1 MINHLQRADI
11 NTERWDDCIR
21 NASNGLVY
29 GYSWYLDLVS
39 PEWEALVEGDYR
51 CVFPLTHRRKFGIN
65 YLYQPFF
72 TQQLGVFSTDPL
84 SQKIVRSFIEAIP
97 PKYRFAEINLNS
109 ENRLDRDKFNIVR
122 RLNLE
127 LDLNCPYENLYKNY
141 SQNTK
146 RNIKKARAV
155 GVTVAKNIRPDDLI
169 ALFRQN
175 KGKEI
180 LHLVDKDY
188 LLLKRVVYAC
198 LQKGMAQVWGAYTA
212 TNDLC
217 AGIIF
222 IFSHQRVIFYFSAT
236 STTARENGAMPFLID
251 TFIDEYAQTPVIFD
265 FEGSNDINLAR
276 FYKSFGAVENHY
288 HQLVVNKLPGV
299 VCLGLKM
306 VKDIRKRL
314 RYQSIL
320 FL

>member
-1 MINHLQRADI
+1 MINYLRRADI
-11 NTERWDDCIR
+11 STEKWDDCIR

-51 CVFPLTHRRKFGIN
+51 RVFPLTHRRKFGIN

-84 SQKIVRSFIEAIP
+84 SEEIVGSFIEAIP

-109 ENRLDRDKFNIVR
+109 QNKLAQDKFNIVR

-127 LDLNCPYENLYKNY
+127 LDLNFPYENLYKNY

-146 RNIKKARAV
+146 RNIKKAIES
-155 GVTVAKNIRPDDLI
+155 GITVTKNVRPDDLI
-169 ALFRQN
+169 ILFRKN

-180 LHLVDKDY
+180 LHLMDKDY

-198 LQKGMAQVWGAYTA
+198 LHKGMAQVWGAYTA

-222 IFSHQRVIFYFSAT
+222 IFSHQRAIFYFSAT
-236 STTARENGAMPFLID
+236 NETARENGAMPFLID
-251 TFIDEYAQTPVIFD
+251 TFIKEHAQSREIFD

-276 FYKSFGAVENHY
+276 FYKSFGAVENQY

-299 VCLGLKM
+299 VCLGLKI
-306 VKDIRKRL
+306 VKDLRKRL
-314 RYQSIL
+314 GYQSIL